1 VGDDASTHRG
11 GVDVDDGGDF
21 PAHERNAPVG
31 SSPLQSRIGL
41 LGMFDKTLYMCKEL
55 GHVLLENMKIWIK
68 GVCEAWWGPNGL
80 CLGHAWTCLPSFG
93 ASFCKASYISAIW
106 SPNFPRI

>member
-1 VGDDASTHRG
+1 VDEGDVVVRDDEGRVGDDDSHRG
-11 GVDVDDGGDF
+11 GVGVDDGGDF
-21 PAHERNAPVG
+21 PTHERTTPVG

-68 GVCEAWWGPNGL
+68 G
-80 CLGHAWTCLPSFG
+80 SM
-93 ASFCKASYISAIW
+93 
-106 SPNFPRI
+106 